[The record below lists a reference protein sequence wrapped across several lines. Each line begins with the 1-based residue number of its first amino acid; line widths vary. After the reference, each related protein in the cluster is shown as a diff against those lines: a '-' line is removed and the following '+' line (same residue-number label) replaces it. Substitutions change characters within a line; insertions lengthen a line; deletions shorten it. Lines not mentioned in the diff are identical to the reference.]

1 MHSFENEHL
10 AISQVT
16 RVVDQLLLLIS
27 ELPAGGKL
35 PSERDLASDFD
46 VARMTLRRAMDQ
58 LIHRGLLDRRPGSGT
73 YIAKPLV
80 ASELRLASFSE
91 EIRAKGFEPKTKVIN
106 LKRKKA
112 TTNTALQLR
121 IPENEEIF
129 VFTRLRMADQD
140 PVALETTKIPCRYV
154 PELTEDELTGS
165 LYDLLF
171 HQYGIRIV
179 TAKTEISAM
188 APSAEEA
195 GLLDIPQSHPCLELE
210 MNDFDQR
217 GRLIMAAH
225 CIYRSDKY
233 KLSIAAQSGLNSKNR
248 NAEMQK
254 SV

>member
-1 MHSFENEHL
+1 MHSFQSDHL
-10 AISQVT
+10 AISQVAK
-16 RVVDQLLLLIS
+16 VVDQLLLLIS

-35 PSERDLASDFD
+35 PSERELAVNFD

-73 YIAKPLV
+73 FVAKPLV

-91 EIRAKGFEPKTKVIN
+91 EIRAKGLEPKTKVIG

-140 PVALETTKIPCRYV
+140 PVALETTKIPCRYM
-154 PELTEDELTGS
+154 PGLTEEALTGS

-171 HQYGIRIV
+171 HDYGIRIV
-179 TAKTEISAM
+179 TAKTEISAII
-188 APSAEEA
+188 PNAEEA
-195 GLLDIPQSHPCLELE
+195 GHLNISQTHPCLELE

-217 GRLIMAAH
+217 GRLIMTAH
-225 CIYRSDKY
+225 CIYRADKY
-233 KLSIAAQSGLNSKNR
+233 KLSIEAQSGLNSKTK
-248 NAEMQK
+248 NAEVGVK
-254 SV
+254 